1 MSHRLFPQTLTTP
14 PPNTLLDH
22 LNKASCDTH
31 PDQPLNVLCYTDHSL
46 MCFKCSLDHR
56 GHRLNTFDSRNDAF
70 ELITQLAE
78 NIFCAKHEENVCLFY
93 CHSEER
99 VVCERCSIAGCKTH
113 DVSEIDEIYRQCGEE
128 LDQVDSQ
135 INTLKKCGAIENM
148 EKMAQEMVK
157 LVENKRKE
165 EILNVESQIDGFIE
179 KLIHRKKEIIQKV
192 DAKFDA
198 CLGEISQKISNF
210 EQLASWNSFYDQIRT
225 GNRHDLIKF
234 CKQTDGV
241 KVLSDEVSKIPAS
254 LTSEEIKTEFTS
266 RLSKPITSLQLSE
279 VNDAMRF
286 NVCGIHLPLLSSR
299 SVPLICYPDVNDQ
312 RNLIVLNP
320 ETEKTE
326 TVNGVL
332 AGKGNQN
339 WMVDEKTLMSYFY
352 QGSKPVVEVYSL
364 PNRKRKALYE
374 DVPSSSIVFAD
385 QTRST
390 LYFLCQNE
398 ISVFDVKN
406 GTRAGRIPLPEEN
419 EVQGTVFG
427 SACCVMKMGDSDVV
441 VYGHLARPD
450 SAGGL
455 FGGSSAEPRFSFFN
469 LGEDYGLFKSRKWKT
484 IRFPSFEGCTRGNT
498 KIVPLTAT
506 QILLV
511 CRDPSGGFGFGNSGP
526 DYSAIIDIYEEST
539 KTNVQ
544 EFEGENLNVEILEFG
559 DFVDLGTH
567 VTYATDKGRVIK
579 VHKSTFKVEG

>member
-1 MSHRLFPQTLTTP
+1 MS
-14 PPNTLLDH
+14 
-22 LNKASCDTH
+22 
-31 PDQPLNVLCYTDHSL
+31 
-46 MCFKCSLDHR
+46 
-56 GHRLNTFDSRNDAF
+56 
-70 ELITQLAE
+70 
-78 NIFCAKHEENVCLFY
+78 
-93 CHSEER
+93 
-99 VVCERCSIAGCKTH
+99 
-113 DVSEIDEIYRQCGEE
+113 
-128 LDQVDSQ
+128 
-135 INTLKKCGAIENM
+135 
-148 EKMAQEMVK
+148 
-157 LVENKRKE
+157 
-165 EILNVESQIDGFIE
+165 
-179 KLIHRKKEIIQKV
+179 
-192 DAKFDA
+192 
-198 CLGEISQKISNF
+198 
-210 EQLASWNSFYDQIRT
+210 
-225 GNRHDLIKF
+225 
-234 CKQTDGV
+234 
-241 KVLSDEVSKIPAS
+241 
-254 LTSEEIKTEFTS
+254 
-266 RLSKPITSLQLSE
+266 
-279 VNDAMRF
+279 
-286 NVCGIHLPLLSSR
+286 
-299 SVPLICYPDVNDQ
+299 
-312 RNLIVLNP
+312 IVLNP

-326 TVNGVL
+326 TVDGVL

-339 WMVDEKTLMSYFY
+339 WMVDEKTSMSYFY

-450 SAGGL
+450 SA
-455 FGGSSAEPRFSFFN
+455 
-469 LGEDYGLFKSRKWKT
+469 KKWKT

-526 DYSAIIDIYEEST
+526 DSSAIIDIYEEST